1 MDISNGSGG
10 IDSSK
15 LMDYFT
21 KDFLTDLGKMAAL
34 RDELEKRQGSINAVN
49 AANAKVVEADAYA
62 ESTKAQVDALL
73 ADAKIKNT
81 DANARQAILDAREK
95 DLAELEKQSISN
107 ASAAAKDVAAK
118 ETSLVARE
126 NGLAQAQAELRT
138 AQDTLATDRINLDAR
153 IKALQ
158 DKVASINI

>member
-21 KDFLTDLGKMAAL
+21 KDFLTDLGKMAVL
-34 RDELEKRQGSINAVN
+34 RDELEKRQGSMNAVN
-49 AANAKVVEADAYA
+49 AANAKVTEADAYA

-81 DANARQAILDAREK
+81 DANARQGTLDAREK
-95 DLAELEKQSISN
+95 DLAELQKQSL
-107 ASAAAKDVAAK
+107 ASAAAAAK
-118 ETSLVARE
+118 DEEAKAVPMKPAQLTKKVVAHE
-126 NGLAQAQAELRT
+126 
-138 AQDTLATDRINLDAR
+138 
-153 IKALQ
+153 
-158 DKVASINI
+158 